1 MPSIHP
7 ATAGSIDAIAALH
20 VASWKSAYRGILPD
34 AVLDALKPEDRVRDW
49 TRWFQ
54 VTQARTYIALEKRV
68 LVGFTRILPSDP
80 ERDTPPSSAEISH
93 LYVGPGSQGRGVGG
107 ALLAHALADVRERG
121 LDRAV
126 LWVLEKNYRARA
138 FYERAGF
145 HLDGARRID
154 PELLGSDAPEV
165 RYQIAVHRLPAH

>member
-1 MPSIHP
+1 MPSIRP

-34 AVLDALKPEDRVRDW
+34 AVLDALNAEDRVRDW

-68 LVGFTRILPSDP
+68 LVGFTRILPASTEHDP
-80 ERDTPPSSAEISH
+80 PPSSAEISH

-107 ALLAHALADVRERG
+107 ALLAHALADVRERD
-121 LDRAV
+121 LERAV

-165 RYQIAVHRLPAH
+165 RYQIAVHRLLPR